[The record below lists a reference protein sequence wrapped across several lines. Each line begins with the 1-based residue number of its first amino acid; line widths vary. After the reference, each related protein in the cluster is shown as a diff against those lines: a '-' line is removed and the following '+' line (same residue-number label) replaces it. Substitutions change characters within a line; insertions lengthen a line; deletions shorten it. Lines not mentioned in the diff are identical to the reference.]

1 MSSSGEI
8 SGALVSITETNW
20 VRLEKL
26 FEESMAVHVTV
37 VSPSGKNSGA
47 SFVIEAISPLSVAV
61 ASPRSTSFC
70 SKLVASITIF
80 SGTCK
85 IGNIVSKTVI
95 FCSMLAVF
103 PPTSVA
109 VQVTIV
115 SPIEKNSGA
124 SFVIETTPKMSS
136 ALGACNST
144 ILS

>member
-1 MSSSGEI
+1 M
-8 SGALVSITETNW
+8 VSITETDW

-47 SFVIEAISPLSVAV
+47 SFVIDAISPLSVAV
-61 ASPRSTSFC
+61 ASPKWTSLC
-70 SKLVASITIF
+70 SKLVASSTIS

-85 IGNIVSKTVI
+85 IGNMVSKTVI
-95 FCSMLAVF
+95 FCSMLDVF

-109 VQVTIV
+109 VQVTMV
-115 SPIEKNSGA
+115 SPIGKNSGA
-124 SFVIETTPKMSS
+124 LFVTETTPKVSS
-136 ALGACNST
+136 ALGACNSI